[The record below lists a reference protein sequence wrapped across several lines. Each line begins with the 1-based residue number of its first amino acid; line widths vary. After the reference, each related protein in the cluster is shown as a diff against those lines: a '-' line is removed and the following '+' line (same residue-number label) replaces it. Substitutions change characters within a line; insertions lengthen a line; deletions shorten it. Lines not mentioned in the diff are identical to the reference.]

1 MRARLLLLKQDRM
14 RLLEQQLEQVDGEES
29 RKPFLSSSRHDA
41 NAQRKR
47 ILADLDVAL
56 AEYGRKSVHT
66 PFIVLRCSV
75 SDGLCGT
82 DSLVQRNQRM
92 LDYRPAPDRAV
103 LNLVEWTRNNACVA
117 RDETAYL
124 DRVGDL
130 ITVAT
135 PSDDAL
141 ERVEE
146 ALEDAFVRFLKSH
159 RKVGGSS

>member
-1 MRARLLLLKQDRM
+1 MA
-14 RLLEQQLEQVDGEES
+14 
-29 RKPFLSSSRHDA
+29 
-41 NAQRKR
+41 
-47 ILADLDVAL
+47 
-56 AEYGRKSVHT
+56 
-66 PFIVLRCSV
+66 
-75 SDGLCGT
+75 DGLGGT
-82 DSLVQRNQRM
+82 DALVQRNQRM
-92 LDYRPAPDRAV
+92 LDYRPAPARAV
-103 LNLVEWTRNNACVA
+103 LNLIEWTRNTACIA

-146 ALEDAFVRFLKSH
+146 ALEDGFVRFRKSR